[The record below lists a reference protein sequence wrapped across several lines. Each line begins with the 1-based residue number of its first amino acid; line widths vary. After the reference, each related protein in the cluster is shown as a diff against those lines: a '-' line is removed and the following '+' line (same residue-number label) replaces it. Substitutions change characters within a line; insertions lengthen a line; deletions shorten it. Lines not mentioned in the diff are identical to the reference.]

1 MTGIELVSSILEIIT
16 SGFVEVGTQM
26 GAGIGAMVN
35 GLIYDTTGDTQ
46 TLSAFAVVALALI
59 AVSLALSLFRWVL
72 NFFTSMGQRNR

>member
-35 GLIYDTTGDTQ
+35 GLIYDGTGETKV
-46 TLSAFAVVALALI
+46 LSAFAVVALALI

>member
-26 GAGIGAMVN
+26 GAGISAMIN
-35 GLIYDTTGDTQ
+35 GLIYDTTGETQ
-46 TLSAFAVVALALI
+46 TLSAFAIVALSLI
-59 AVSLALSLFRWVL
+59 CVSLSLSLFRWCL